1 MKEFVSILLIGIS
14 LSMDT
19 FSLSLSLGS
28 LSIKTKLL
36 NFFPFLVAIF
46 HFVLPL
52 LGNIIG
58 SSIIKYLNIAG
69 NVLLGL
75 VLIFLSINLAIQYFK
90 KEEINIDL
98 KPLSV
103 FLLAFSVSIDAFTIG
118 LGISDITNKYFLSSI
133 LFSTCSFSFT
143 SIGLIIG
150 KYASK
155 YIGSYA
161 NILGLILL
169 LVLGLYHLI

>member
-1 MKEFVSILLIGIS
+1 MKEFVSILLISIS

-28 LSIKTKLL
+28 LSKKNNLL
-36 NFFPFLVAIF
+36 KCFPFLVALF
-46 HFVLPL
+46 HFALPL
-52 LGNIIG
+52 LGNIVG
-58 SSIIKYLNIAG
+58 SNIIKYLNIAG

-75 VLIFLSINLAIQYFK
+75 VLIFLGINLAIQYFK

-98 KPLSV
+98 KLLSV
-103 FLLAFSVSIDAFTIG
+103 LLLAFSVSVDAFTIG
-118 LGISDITNKYFLSSI
+118 LGISDITNKYLLSSI

-150 KYASK
+150 KYANK

-161 NILGLILL
+161 SLVGITLL
-169 LVLGLYHLI
+169 LLLGLYHLI

>member
-1 MKEFVSILLIGIS
+1 
-14 LSMDT
+14 MDT

-52 LGNIIG
+52 IGNIIG

-98 KPLSV
+98 KPLSI

-118 LGISDITNKYFLSSI
+118 LGISDITNKYLLSSI

-143 SIGLIIG
+143 FIGLIIG

-161 NILGLILL
+161 NILGLMLL
-169 LVLGLYHLI
+169 LVLGIYHLI